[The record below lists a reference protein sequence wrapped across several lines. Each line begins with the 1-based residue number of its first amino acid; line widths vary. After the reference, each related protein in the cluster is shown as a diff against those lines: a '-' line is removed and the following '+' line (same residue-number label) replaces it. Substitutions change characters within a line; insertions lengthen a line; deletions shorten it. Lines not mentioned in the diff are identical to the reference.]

1 MLEDTRELSEENEEQ
16 SIDGEI
22 PANLDW
28 RQYFNMD
35 ELTSAFEKIQKGED
49 PVDEEVTHGEDGA
62 FQS

>member
-1 MLEDTRELSEENEEQ
+1 
-16 SIDGEI
+16 
-22 PANLDW
+22 
-28 RQYFNMD
+28 MD